1 MKTIKLELK
10 IFVNN
15 KIDFFGLSINYKKME
30 IKHQSLNFA
39 GKIVAES

>member
-15 KIDFFGLSINYKKME
+15 KKYFFGLSIKYKKME
-30 IKHQSLNFA
+30 IKHQSLNFV
-39 GKIVAES
+39 GKIDAES

>member
-15 KIDFFGLSINYKKME
+15 KIDFVGLSIKYKKNGNQAPIPE
-30 IKHQSLNFA
+30 FCR
-39 GKIVAES
+39 